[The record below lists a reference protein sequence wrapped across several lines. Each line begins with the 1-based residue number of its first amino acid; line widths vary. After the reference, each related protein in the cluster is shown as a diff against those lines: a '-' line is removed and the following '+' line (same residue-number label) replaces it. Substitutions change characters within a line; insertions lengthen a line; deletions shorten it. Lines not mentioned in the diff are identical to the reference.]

1 MREFFSTS
9 SCRINSWQGTRTQV
23 EWFNITSSAHT
34 SLITLSLQIH
44 SFIQCLVIHS
54 GRNWWW
60 WWDTNS
66 TAWCEV
72 QFDEEIVTFLAL
84 TCSALFCLSQRLFKY
99 SASKFFFRSSAA
111 WRMQIIFCCQLK
123 FYFHLQFLLNLF
135 SWLTICRSRLG
146 SRTSLGSCF
155 LKNNV
160 ILESAILSLKIVFIS
175 QIFFC
180 LHQHPA
186 RESQAS
192 WMVIEMSLFHLIGVK
207 SFVELNHW
215 SSVNVVCSTSF
226 QDNLNCLTWDCWGY
240 SVLTSPWSLRSR
252 STEDTRYINNK

>member
-1 MREFFSTS
+1 MRGSVWWRNRNFLGSHLLCSLLSVAEIIQIFRLEILLPILRSLKNANNFLLST
-9 SCRINSWQGTRTQV
+9 
-23 EWFNITSSAHT
+23 
-34 SLITLSLQIH
+34 
-44 SFIQCLVIHS
+44 
-54 GRNWWW
+54 
-60 WWDTNS
+60 
-66 TAWCEV
+66 
-72 QFDEEIVTFLAL
+72 EI
-84 TCSALFCLSQRLFKY
+84 
-99 SASKFFFRSSAA
+99 
-111 WRMQIIFCCQLK
+111 
-123 FYFHLQFLLNLF
+123 YFHLQFLLNLF

-160 ILESAILSLKIVFIS
+160 ILESSILSLKIVFIS

-186 RESQAS
+186 RESQVS

-240 SVLTSPWSLRSR
+240 SVFTSPWSLRSR